1 MRGSPEKRHIII
13 NGLRLHYLEWNKE
26 GGSTL
31 VLLHGTG
38 GDAHIW
44 DHFASSVPNHF
55 RIIAL
60 DQRGHG
66 ESDWPR
72 PPAYKCEDY
81 VNDLDKLI
89 QSLHLEKV
97 IIMGHSMGALHATR
111 YAAISPGT
119 VVGLIHVD
127 IEPCPPSWN
136 KKYLHGLYETLP
148 DSYNSVKEFADQLRE
163 TSPYADYQMLRSL
176 AASAL
181 RKRSD
186 GRLHRK
192 FDKEVLSHF
201 DRYDLR
207 NDLSSV
213 ICPTLII
220 RGKESRV
227 MGRKAALK
235 MSLAVSKS
243 SLVQIPKATH
253 PVHTDNPIQFH
264 RTVLEFLKGFS
275 PE

>member
-1 MRGSPEKRHIII
+1 MI
-13 NGLRLHYLEWNKE
+13 
-26 GGSTL
+26 
-31 VLLHGTG
+31 LLHGTG
-38 GDAHIW
+38 DNAHVW
-44 DHFASSVPNHF
+44 DHFASSAPNHF

-72 PPAYKCEDY
+72 PPAYECEDY

-111 YAAISPGT
+111 YAATKAGG
-119 VVGLIHVD
+119 VAGLIHVD
-127 IEPCPPSWN
+127 IEPRPPSWN

-148 DSYNSVKEFADQLRE
+148 DSYSSVTEFVDQPRE

-176 AASAL
+176 AELAL
-181 RKRSD
+181 IKCNDR
-186 GRLHRK
+186 RLHRK

-220 RGKESRV
+220 RGEESRV
-227 MGRKAALK
+227 MGRKAAQE
-235 MSLAVSKS
+235 MSLAVLKGK
-243 SLVQIPKATH
+243 LVEIPNATH
-253 PVHTDNPIQFH
+253 PVHTDNPIQFQ
-264 RTVLEFLKGFS
+264 RAVLGFLKRFS
-275 PE
+275 PDG

>member
-1 MRGSPEKRHIII
+1 MRGGPEKRHVLI

-26 GGSTL
+26 GGSTMI
-31 VLLHGTG
+31 LLHGTG
-38 GDAHIW
+38 DNAHIW

-72 PPAYKCEDY
+72 PPAYGCEDY

-111 YAAISPGT
+111 YAATRVRT

-127 IEPCPPSWN
+127 IEPRPPSWN

-148 DSYNSVKEFADQLRE
+148 DSYSSVKEFADQLRE
-163 TSPYADYQMLRSL
+163 TSPYAKKEMLNYL
-176 AASAL
+176 AALAL
-181 RKRSD
+181 NKGSN
-186 GRLHRK
+186 GRFYRT

-227 MGRKAALK
+227 MGRKAALE

-243 SLVQIPKATH
+243 RLVEIPRATH
-253 PVHTDNPIQFH
+253 PVHTDNPIEFQ
-264 RTVLEFLKGFS
+264 RVVLEFLKEFS

>member
-1 MRGSPEKRHIII
+1 MI
-13 NGLRLHYLEWNKE
+13 
-26 GGSTL
+26 
-31 VLLHGTG
+31 LLHGTG
-38 GDAHIW
+38 DNAHIW

-72 PPAYKCEDY
+72 PPAYECEDY

-89 QSLHLEKV
+89 HSLHLEKV

-111 YAAISPGT
+111 YAATRPPI

-127 IEPCPPSWN
+127 IEPRPPSWN
-136 KKYLHGLYETLP
+136 KKYLQGLHDTLP
-148 DSYNSVKEFADQLRE
+148 DFYNSVQQLVDQFHE
-163 TSPYADYQMLRSL
+163 TSPYADKEMLDYL
-176 AASAL
+176 AALAL
-181 RKRSD
+181 NRGHNGKFYRT
-186 GRLHRK
+186 

-207 NDLSSV
+207 SDLSSV

-220 RGKESRV
+220 RGEESRV
-227 MGRKAALK
+227 MGRKAAQE
-235 MSLAVSKS
+235 MSLAVSKGK
-243 SLVQIPKATH
+243 LVEIPNATH
-253 PVHTDNPIQFH
+253 PVHTDNPIQFQ
-264 RTVLEFLKGFS
+264 RAVLEFLKRFS
-275 PE
+275 PD